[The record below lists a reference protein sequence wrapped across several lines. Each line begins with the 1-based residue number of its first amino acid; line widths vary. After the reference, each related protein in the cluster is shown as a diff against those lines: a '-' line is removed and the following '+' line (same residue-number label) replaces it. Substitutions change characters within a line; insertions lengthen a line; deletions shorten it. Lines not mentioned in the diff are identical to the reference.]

1 MKSVL
6 AFRMNGCPY
15 CAQAMKA
22 VKELA
27 AEDEK
32 YAAVVIDWV
41 EENEHPE
48 ISANYDY
55 YYVPAF
61 FVDGVKVYESHRGEK
76 YEECLENM
84 GRVLED
90 ALY

>member
-1 MKSVL
+1 
-6 AFRMNGCPY
+6 MNWRFCS
-15 CAQAMKA
+15 
-22 VKELA
+22 A
-27 AEDEK
+27 ALTTGTHSRNDN
-32 YAAVVIDWV
+32 YAAVAIEWG

-48 ISANYDY
+48 ISAKYDY